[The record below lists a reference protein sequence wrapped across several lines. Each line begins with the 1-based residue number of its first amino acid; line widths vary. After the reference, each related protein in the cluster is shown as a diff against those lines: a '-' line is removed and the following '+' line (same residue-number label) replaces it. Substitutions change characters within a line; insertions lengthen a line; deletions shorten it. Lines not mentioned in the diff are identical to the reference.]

1 MPTITIEI
9 TVPTG
14 AEIVVREEPDT
25 AAEAAS
31 DRRSVEDIE
40 RYFRQY
46 LSDNGRKLY
55 AAAARIEEHRGVG
68 YTLSDIAQNLS
79 IDYPSAQSYHR
90 TSGRSAR
97 RWKDDTG
104 TQAPIEL
111 VDIAYDWVEGEQGMR
126 TRYKLP
132 PGVAA
137 VIDNLT

>member
-9 TVPTG
+9 TVPEG
-14 AEIVVREEPDT
+14 AQIVVREEPDT
-25 AAEAAS
+25 PEAGS
-31 DRRSVEDIE
+31 HSRSAEDIE

-55 AAAARIEEHRGVG
+55 AAAARIEQHSGAG

-104 TQAPIEL
+104 TQTPIEL
-111 VDIAYDWVEGEQGMR
+111 VDTAYEWVEEEQGMR
-126 TRYKLP
+126 TRYQLP

-137 VIDNLT
+137 IIANLA